1 MLSAHGPSTEG
12 ERVVSTGSYIER
24 AGALAFA
31 VGLGVAVAT
40 GGTGLASADS
50 GEAAGAQTDTHSEP
64 SEPSPRPNAAD
75 EAPAP
80 ESGDESDDTE
90 PGDDDTDG
98 TDDLGDEAAE
108 PGVQDGVEDDDIDDG
123 TGTTSGAEPST
134 PLEQSAAG
142 DLVQDPAAEI
152 VALEPGG
159 QPPAATQIIDRDSH
173 SAVEI
178 VEEAESETPSA
189 AESAVS
195 HESSSGAE
203 DHDAENLLE
212 SPQSAAGA
220 RTTAIAGAAETVG
233 AATLAATVSAPTVAP
248 AKGLIPRLLAMVGLA
263 LPHVSLKIPTTPA
276 APAVLVGMLDWVRR
290 ELDRIFFN
298 DRPTPDARQIV
309 QGTGT
314 GVIVGTFN
322 TTDEENDRLTFEVAE
337 KPKYGDVVVFSN
349 GTYVYTPN
357 ADVTPEQMASGWTDA
372 FSVRIVDRGLS
383 VRTVTDFL
391 TGRSPGVKLAVGVD
405 VSPYDQVAQPDSPL
419 SEGLVM
425 AAASDTVTKGFD
437 VINASSRPVKLIA
450 YGDHLQNQVTQSP
463 HVGAIL
469 QPGETH
475 HFEVVYYFLGEG
487 RVYPT
492 YGVLAPDG
500 RVDGQWS
507 LMMRVGA
514 FSETQSSCSTS
525 GAAVC
530 NRYGA
535 PMVLMDQ
542 PGGVVEIPA
551 GQGQKQAEA
560 LNRLCGGSA
569 PATCSFEAK
578 KQERTYGKERE
589 IWSYQTAETKAEL
602 KDSVKFSNSTSHSV
616 EISAT
621 AGINIKKIVSAEIST
636 KYSAKFEET
645 VETTKTIAIT
655 VPPWTH
661 KIQVAEPPVIRYT
674 GDFTVKMGNTTYFLR
689 DVYFDVPDPDR
700 AVRYREISVPIAH

>member
-1 MLSAHGPSTEG
+1 VGS
-12 ERVVSTGSYIER
+12 GSYVER
-24 AGALAFA
+24 AGAIAFA

-40 GGTGLASADS
+40 GGTGLASAES
-50 GEAAGAQTDTHSEP
+50 GDRTGAPTDTHSESSEP
-64 SEPSPRPNAAD
+64 SEPSPRPDSAGDPADGSGAEQAA
-75 EAPAP
+75 AP
-80 ESGDESDDTE
+80 ESDDTDL
-90 PGDDDTDG
+90 DDEVAD
-98 TDDLGDEAAE
+98 
-108 PGVQDGVEDDDIDDG
+108 DGVEDGVEDEAIDAGESVSDE
-123 TGTTSGAEPST
+123 TEPSLSVEQPAAGVDEVIVDAT
-134 PLEQSAAG
+134 DQVPDQVPAPTQDTDPDRGDHAAVEVVEQAEIASPAAAETAVSDQSAARAEAF
-142 DLVQDPAAEI
+142 DAA
-152 VALEPGG
+152 
-159 QPPAATQIIDRDSH
+159 DS
-173 SAVEI
+173 I
-178 VEEAESETPSA
+178 
-189 AESAVS
+189 
-195 HESSSGAE
+195 
-203 DHDAENLLE
+203 E
-212 SPQSAAGA
+212 SPGPDAGA
-220 RTTAIAGAAETVG
+220 RTEGTADA
-233 AATLAATVSAPTVAP
+233 AATAGTAALAATVSVPTVAP
-248 AKGLIPRLLAMVGLA
+248 AKGLISRLLAMVGLA
-263 LPHVSLKIPTTPA
+263 LPHVSLKIPATPA
-276 APAVLVGMLDWVRR
+276 TPAVLVGMLDWVRR
-290 ELDRIFFN
+290 EVDRIFFN
-298 DRPTPDARQIV
+298 DRPAPDARQIV

-314 GVIVGTFN
+314 GVIVGTLN

-337 KPKYGDVVVFSN
+337 KPKYGDVVVFAN
-349 GTYVYTPN
+349 GTYVYTPH
-357 ADVTPEQMASGWTDA
+357 ADVTPEQMAAGWTDA
-372 FSVRIVDRGLS
+372 FSVRIVDKGVSL
-383 VRTVTDFL
+383 RTVTDFL

-405 VSPYDQVAQPDSPL
+405 VSPYEQAAQPDSPL

-425 AAASDTVTKGFD
+425 AAASDTVTRGFD

-463 HVGAIL
+463 DVGAIL

-487 RVYPT
+487 RAYPT

-500 RVDGQWS
+500 RVDGKWS

-514 FSETQSSCSTS
+514 FSETQSTCSTD
-525 GAAVC
+525 GPAVC

-535 PMVLMDQ
+535 PIVLMDQ

-569 PATCSFEAK
+569 PASCSFEAK

-602 KDSVKFSNSTSHSV
+602 KDSIKFSNSTTHSV

-645 VETTKTIAIT
+645 VETTKSIAMT

-674 GDFTVKMGNTTYFLR
+674 GDFTVKMGNTTYHLR